1 MTTCPQCGSHR
12 IRRRHQ
18 ASEGVVHALTRP
30 RLYRCSKCGWK
41 GAERPNRL
49 SRLASGG
56 REKPKEVLMAVLI
69 ALVLLGVLW
78 GGAKACTVMQPLRDE
93 YAQPQG

>member
-1 MTTCPQCGSHR
+1 MHR
-12 IRRRHQ
+12 
-18 ASEGVVHALTRP
+18 LTRQ

-56 REKPKEVLMAVLI
+56 REKPREVLMAALI
-69 ALVLLGVLW
+69 VVGLLGVLW
-78 GGAKACTVMQPLRDE
+78 GGAKACGVMQPPRDE
-93 YAQPQG
+93 YVQPQG